1 MALTQVDQ
9 GLLSSTAQYTGFKNR
24 IINGAMGISQ
34 RFGTTSNTPANGDYV
49 LDRFIQIQTV
59 ASKYSVQQNA
69 GSVSVLGATGFTNY
83 LGCTSLSAY
92 SIAAGD
98 IFTVSQRI
106 EGYNIADLAYGT
118 ASAKTVT
125 ISAWVYSSLTGTFG
139 GSLLSFA
146 GGRSY
151 PFTYSISSANTWT
164 QISVTIPGDTTTALN
179 STSNGIGLQLN
190 FGLGVGSTYSGT
202 AGAWNSSGTYSATGA
217 TSVVGTSGA
226 TFYVTGVQLEK
237 GSTATSFDY
246 RPIGTELQLCQRYLP
261 YFSSV
266 TGTYFGTGQAYATT
280 AAIFSLPY
288 PVPPRT
294 AATGITASGT
304 FALLNNG
311 GSGVTTTS
319 GPSINGTGLGSLT
332 FTFGVAA
339 GLVGG
344 NATQLQALTSAVIY
358 GTGCEL

>member
-1 MALTQVDQ
+1 MTIAISGTTGITLDGQFNSA
-9 GLLSSTAQYTGFKNR
+9 SSMGFKNR
-24 IINGAMGISQ
+24 IINGAMVISQ

-59 ASKYSVQQNA
+59 AGKYSVQQNA

-98 IFTVSQRI
+98 IFAVSQRI
-106 EGYNIADLAYGT
+106 EGYNLADLAYGT

-139 GSLLSFA
+139 GSLLSFV

-190 FGLGVGSTYSGT
+190 FGLGVGSTASGT
-202 AGAWNSSGTYSATGA
+202 AGAWNSSGSYSATGA
-217 TSVVGTSGA
+217 TSVVGTNGA
-226 TFYVTGVQLEK
+226 TFLHH
-237 GSTATSFDY
+237 
-246 RPIGTELQLCQRYLP
+246 R
-261 YFSSV
+261 
-266 TGTYFGTGQAYATT
+266 
-280 AAIFSLPY
+280 
-288 PVPPRT
+288 RT
-294 AATGITASGT
+294 ARKR
-304 FALLNNG
+304 LNSN
-311 GSGVTTTS
+311 
-319 GPSINGTGLGSLT
+319 
-332 FTFGVAA
+332 
-339 GLVGG
+339 
-344 NATQLQALTSAVIY
+344 VI
-358 GTGCEL
+358 